1 MRLKETFSSFVQ
13 KFVQYYKDHKKR
25 TIAIGS
31 GILLVATLLVAILGG
46 RNKQQ
51 SSETQIIT
59 LSSGNFSKT
68 IDIVGNVKAV
78 PSAAIAWGASGTIG
92 EVYYSVGDSVSEG
105 TVIAKLADGSISAS
119 ILEAQTDLLSAQY
132 ELDRVMNSDSD
143 FQTAAQ
149 ALEDA
154 EYDYRAKKD
163 ARDYWNFNG
172 TDQALIDQTRSA
184 YHTADIE
191 VWNLQKQY
199 DALATDDPDRENT
212 YTALQNAILTRDKA
226 LRNLNYLLGHSY
238 DHSVETDYIEYN
250 MAVAVLEEA
259 RITYQ
264 RYLDNSDEIAAAQA
278 KVQALENTV
287 NSASIIAPFDGVIT
301 DISANVS
308 ESVSSGET
316 GVQLDNLSN
325 LVIEVSVSEVDVND
339 IKLGQTVNITFDA
352 ILSKKYQ
359 GTVTGISQAGDD
371 SSGMVEFK
379 VSITVTEPDDEIKP
393 GFTAVASIIV
403 QEIENAVL
411 VPNLA
416 IQSLNGNSIVMVVTE
431 DGSIVPTPVEVE
443 VSGDS
448 YSVLKN
454 SMLRE
459 GDQVVIQLDLTSIS
473 DFAGGFGGAMFLG
486 GGGMRVNSD
495 TDLQSPRE
503 Q

>member
-1 MRLKETFSSFVQ
+1 MKFKEMLTSSAQ
-13 KFVQYYKDHKKR
+13 KFTQYYKDHKKR

-31 GILLVATLLVAILGG
+31 GVLVIIILLVTILGG
-46 RNKQQ
+46 GNKQQ
-51 SSETQIIT
+51 SSATQILT
-59 LSSGNFSKT
+59 LSTGNFSKT

-78 PSAAIAWGASGTIG
+78 PSAAITWGTSGTVG
-92 EVYYSVGDSVSEG
+92 DVYYNVGDSISEG
-105 TVIAKLADGSISAS
+105 TVIAKLADSSVSAS
-119 ILEAQTDLLSAQY
+119 ILEAQSDLLSAQY

-172 TDQALIDQTRSA
+172 TDQALIDQARSA
-184 YHTADIE
+184 YHTADNE

-199 DALATDDPDRENT
+199 DAMVADDPDRENANT
-212 YTALQNAILTRDKA
+212 TLQDAILVRDKA

-238 DHSVETDYIEYN
+238 DHSVETDYIEYD
-250 MAVAVLEEA
+250 MAAATLEEA

-264 RYLDNSDEIAAAQA
+264 RYLDNSDEVAAAQA

-301 DISANVS
+301 DISANAG
-308 ESVSSGET
+308 ESVTSGET
-316 GVQLDNLSN
+316 AVQLDNLNN

-339 IKLGQTVNITFDA
+339 IEIGQPVNITFDA
-352 ILSKKYQ
+352 IPNKEYQ
-359 GTVTGISQAGDD
+359 GMVTGISQAGDD
-371 SSGMVEFK
+371 SSGIVEFK
-379 VSITVTEPDDEIKP
+379 VSITVTNPDDEIKP
-393 GFTAVASIIV
+393 RFTAVASIIV

-416 IQSLNGNSIVMVVTE
+416 IQSLNGNSIVMVVAD
-431 DGSIVPTPVEVE
+431 DGSITPTPVEVE
-443 VSGDS
+443 ASGDS

-454 SMLRE
+454 STLKE
-459 GDQVVIQLDLTSIS
+459 GDQVVVQLDLASIS
-473 DFAGGFGGAMFLG
+473 DFAGGFGGAMFMG
-486 GGGMRVNSD
+486 GGEMRVNRASD
-495 TDLQSPRE
+495 QQPP
-503 Q
+503 QQ